1 MMTLDPLTLMLSHQ
15 AVYMEGTDLTV
26 NKLRLEIRFP
36 GISSVKFW
44 RFTGTTRLYVLKRS
58 VKTLHKSLNDLA
70 IWYLWYQC
78 LSILLVEDFEEWY
91 DCCLWIVF
99 AYHTDDHFKLWASTG
114 SLQEAERYLHPFA
127 GIFMWREEDIF
138 FFPWKHPRT
147 IKDKNRVH
155 YSY

>member
-1 MMTLDPLTLMLSHQ
+1 MTLDPLTLMLSHQ

-58 VKTLHKSLNDLA
+58 VKTLPRHWMNLQFDIYDISVQASYWLKILKSDMIAVCDLCLLITWMIILNSELP
-70 IWYLWYQC
+70 
-78 LSILLVEDFEEWY
+78 LVPFRRQKGTCIHSWVSLCEGKRTFFSFPGNIQEP
-91 DCCLWIVF
+91 LKI
-99 AYHTDDHFKLWASTG
+99 KTG
-114 SLQEAERYLHPFA
+114 
-127 GIFMWREEDIF
+127 G
-138 FFPWKHPRT
+138 T
-147 IKDKNRVH
+147 